1 MIRFYVSVINGKRV
15 TSGSTT
21 LCCTPSLRSFHQTP
35 STSTGPLGNQKAGR
49 QSYPRQCSSGSWWC
63 FLQTS
68 KACRVWTSIL
78 CVSFFVDVWGAVP
91 LLSSTLS
98 SRPMLWR
105 CLGVETDRA
114 STSPMASWNPGLA
127 PSRKAMGWSL
137 YCRKYWM
144 WPISW
149 CTVMRSSMVTT
160 VHCLILEMVRG
171 WEKLT
176 VRFKR

>member
-1 MIRFYVSVINGKRV
+1 MV

-21 LCCTPSLRSFHQTP
+21 LCCTLSLRSFHQIL
-35 STSTGPLGNQKAGR
+35 STSIGPSGSRKAGR

-63 FLQTS
+63 SLQTS
-68 KACRVWTSIL
+68 KNHLEFGSAFNVCFVA
-78 CVSFFVDVWGAVP
+78 SFIADVP
-91 LLSSTLS
+91 LFSSTLS
-98 SRPMLWR
+98 SRPMLLR

-114 STSPMASWNPGLA
+114 NTSPMASWNPGLA
-127 PSRKAMGWSL
+127 PSRKEMGWSL
-137 YCRKYWM
+137 YCRKYWT

-171 WEKLT
+171 CGKGSQWGSQNNTWEGKG
-176 VRFKR
+176 